1 MEAQEV
7 FVFENVTYTFQET
20 IVQQGPIS
28 FPYVEIKIVK
38 EKPTKDTSNNDN

>member
-1 MEAQEV
+1 ME
-7 FVFENVTYTFQET
+7 FTFENVTYTFQET

-38 EKPTKDTSNNDN
+38 EKPTKDKSNNGSQ